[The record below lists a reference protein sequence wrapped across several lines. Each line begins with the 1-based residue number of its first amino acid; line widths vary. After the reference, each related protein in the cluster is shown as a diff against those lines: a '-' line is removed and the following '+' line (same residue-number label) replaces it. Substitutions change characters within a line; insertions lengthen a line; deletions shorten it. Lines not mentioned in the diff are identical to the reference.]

1 MMKSKSIVAGHVTA
15 LLTIFIWGTTFIST
29 KILLVDFSPF
39 EILFFRFTIGY
50 IALIALHPRLTK
62 SKNIQEELLFAAAGF
77 CGVTMY
83 FLLENIALTH
93 TLASNVGTLV
103 SVSPFFTALMAHF
116 FLKGEP
122 LRPQFFAGFLVSILG
137 IILIA
142 FNGNYILKLSPQGD
156 LLAIL
161 ACLFWAT
168 YSILMRKISRLGYHT
183 VGCTRRIFFYGL
195 VFMAPVLLLSDFH
208 FELSRF
214 AKSVNLLNIIFLG
227 LFASALCFV
236 AWNWCVGILGAVKTS
251 TYIYLVPVITI
262 ASSYLILKENITLT
276 ASLGTFL
283 TIIGLFLSEKKTKGK
298 IIPEEVITL

>member
-208 FELSRF
+208 FKLSRF
-214 AKSVNLLNIIFLG
+214 AKPVNLLNIIFLG

-298 IIPEEVITL
+298 IIPEEGITL

>member
-1 MMKSKSIVAGHVTA
+1 MIKSKSAAAGHLTA
-15 LLTIFIWGTTFIST
+15 LLTIFIWGTTFICT

-50 IALIALHPRLTK
+50 IALIVIHPRLTK
-62 SKNIQEELLFAAAGF
+62 SKNIREELLFAAAGF

-122 LRPQFFAGFLVSILG
+122 LRSQFFAGFLVSILG

-156 LLAIL
+156 LLAIFS
-161 ACLFWAT
+161 CLFWAA
-168 YSILMRKISRLGYHT
+168 YSILMRKISGLGYHT
-183 VGCTRRIFFYGL
+183 IGCTRRIFFYGL
-195 VFMAPVLLLSDFH
+195 VFMTPALLLSDFH

-214 AKSVNLLNIIFLG
+214 TKPVNLLNIIFLG

-262 ASSYLILKENITLT
+262 ASSYLILKENITVAAL
-276 ASLGTFL
+276 LGTFL

-298 IIPEEVITL
+298 IIPEEVTAL